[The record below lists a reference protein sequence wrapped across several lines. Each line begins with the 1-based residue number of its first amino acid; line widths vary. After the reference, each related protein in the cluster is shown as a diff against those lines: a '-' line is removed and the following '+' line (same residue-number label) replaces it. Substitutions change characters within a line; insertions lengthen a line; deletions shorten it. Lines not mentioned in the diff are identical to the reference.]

1 MIRVGVV
8 EAPSYLED
16 AERLLS
22 EGERFA
28 IVDSVAANPLQ
39 GVLIKGTGGLRKMR
53 IGIGSRGKRGGGRVV
68 YWFHTENYPL
78 VLLAL
83 FAKNEA
89 SDLSSDERKTLSRIA
104 DQLIEDFGG

>member
-22 EGERFA
+22 EAERFA
-28 IVDSVAANPLQ
+28 IVDNVAANPLQ
-39 GVLIKGTGGLRKMR
+39 GVLIKGTGGLRK
-53 IGIGSRGKRGGGRVV
+53 
-68 YWFHTENYPL
+68 
-78 VLLAL
+78 AL

-89 SDLSSDERKTLSRIA
+89 SDLSSDERKLLSRVA
-104 DQLIEDFGG
+104 DHLIKDFGG

>member
-22 EGERFA
+22 EAERFA
-28 IVDSVAANPLQ
+28 IVDNVAANPLQ

-53 IGIGSRGKRGGGRVV
+53 IGIGSRGKRGG
-68 YWFHTENYPL
+68 
-78 VLLAL
+78 
-83 FAKNEA
+83 
-89 SDLSSDERKTLSRIA
+89 
-104 DQLIEDFGG
+104 